1 MKSDQAESSAPPDTP
16 KLPTP
21 RLDVRSA
28 GLTVLAVSAT
38 ILMLNFA
45 QDVIIPFVISALMF
59 YALDP
64 MVGFLQRLKIPRLV
78 GSGLVL
84 VSLTG
89 AVGAGAWALQP
100 QAVAVLEQ
108 LPEAARRVRA
118 SLRRA
123 PDPDSALTKV
133 QEAAK
138 EINQTAAEAAG
149 APAPARQ
156 GVMRVQVEQPAFD
169 VRSVLWTSSLG
180 AAQIAGQILLLLFL
194 TFFMLVS
201 HDRFRR
207 KLVRHAGDTL
217 SRKKIT
223 VQILD
228 EIDAQIR
235 KYLQVQIFTSLVV
248 GVVTSVTLWGM
259 GLRQAAFWG
268 LLAGLFN
275 SIPYLGPL
283 IVTAALAVVA
293 FLQFG
298 TFAMAASI
306 AGVALV
312 ITTLEGMILTPFL
325 IGRTSQ
331 MNHVAIFASLLF
343 WSWMWG
349 AIGMLLAVPMLMVF
363 KAICDHIE
371 GLAPVADFLAE

>member
-1 MKSDQAESSAPPDTP
+1 MKQDPAESSAPSDTP
-16 KLPTP
+16 KWPTP
-21 RLDVRSA
+21 RVDIRNA
-28 GLTVLAVSAT
+28 GLTILAVSALV
-38 ILMLNFA
+38 LMLRYA
-45 QDVIIPFVISALMF
+45 QDVVIPFVISGLMF

-64 MVGFLQRLKIPRLV
+64 MVGLLQRLKIPRV
-78 GSGLVL
+78 IGSGLVL
-84 VSLTG
+84 VTLTG
-89 AVGAGAWALQP
+89 GVGAGIWALQP

-108 LPEAARRVRA
+108 LPEAARRLRA
-118 SLRRA
+118 SIRRG

-149 APAPARQ
+149 APAPPRQ
-156 GVMRVQVEQPAFD
+156 GVMRVQVEQPTFD
-169 VRSVLWTSSLG
+169 VRMLLWTSSLG

-194 TFFMLVS
+194 TYFMLVS

-235 KYLQVQIFTSLVV
+235 KYLQVQIFTSVVV
-248 GVVTSVTLWGM
+248 GTVTSVTLWAM
-259 GLRQAAFWG
+259 GLQQAAFWG

-275 SIPYLGPL
+275 SIPYVGPL
-283 IVTAALAVVA
+283 IVTGALAVVA
-293 FLQFG
+293 FLQFNNI
-298 TFAMAASI
+298 TMAASI

-325 IGRTSQ
+325 IGKASQ